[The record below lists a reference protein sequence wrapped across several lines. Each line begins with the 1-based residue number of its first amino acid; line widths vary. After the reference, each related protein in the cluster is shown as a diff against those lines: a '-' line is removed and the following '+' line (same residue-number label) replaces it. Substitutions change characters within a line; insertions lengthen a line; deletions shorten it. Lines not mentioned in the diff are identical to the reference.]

1 MTDGEKRYQILR
13 GRLYERLPVLAL
25 ALGLLDWREA
35 DRTGTDGRFFYA
47 PVSFLG
53 QSRENRETA
62 ERTLLHSVLHAM
74 LGHIW
79 ERGNR
84 AEGKWSLACDMAAE
98 FLASRML
105 GLTLQDDAAK
115 AFYALEPGTAFSAPA
130 IYAQLNDAFPLPEA
144 ELHHSTARR

>member
-35 DRTGTDGRFFYA
+35 EKPERTDSFSTHRYPFWQKRKQTAKRRRGRFF
-47 PVSFLG
+47 
-53 QSRENRETA
+53 TA
-62 ERTLLHSVLHAM
+62 CCMQCWGTSGSAGTGR
-74 LGHIW
+74 
-79 ERGNR
+79 
-84 AEGKWSLACDMAAE
+84 EGKWSIACDMAAE

-115 AFYALEPGTAFSAPA
+115 AFYALEPERLSR
-130 IYAQLNDAFPLPEA
+130 LLP
-144 ELHHSTARR
+144 STRS